1 MLLKYLALALAAAAS
16 LGSAANALVIGSNN
30 NGNCQPFACNDSG
43 TATGQSFH
51 YQQIYSASAF
61 DGAGVIDALT
71 FFSWA
76 AIPATKVLDG
86 TYTVTLSTTTA
97 ALGSSYAITALSNT
111 ASFFTG
117 NLGGAFD
124 GSFTIDGANYAYDP
138 AAGNLLLDIV
148 VTNQDNIRN
157 NMQGYFQADYTGTQ
171 TSRAVDT
178 GNGVFSGGGA
188 LVTGFSFA
196 VVPEP
201 QAWALM
207 IVGFGLV
214 GAAARRRSAVVA

>member
-1 MLLKYLALALAAAAS
+1 MSLKYLAITLAAALS
-16 LGSAANALVIGSNN
+16 FGSAANALVIGSNN

-51 YQQIYSASAF
+51 YQQIYSAAAF
-61 DGAGVIDALT
+61 EGAGVIDALS

-76 AIPATKVLDG
+76 PAPANTVLNG

-97 ALGSSYAITALSNT
+97 ALGSAYAITALSNT

-117 NLGGAFD
+117 NLGRAITG
-124 GSFTIDGANYAYDP
+124 GFTIDGANYAYDP

-148 VTNQDNIRN
+148 VTGQDNIRN
-157 NMQGYFQADYTGTQ
+157 NGQGYFQADYTGTQ

-201 QAWALM
+201 QSWALL

-214 GAAARRRSAVVA
+214 GVAARRRTIVVA